1 MKASVKNI
9 EAAGRTLWRKVG
21 RPHGCLMHCALP
33 HTGSPHGRHEITPE
47 NFSRQRKK
55 GQEKKNH
62 IRRVHVIYSRPE
74 LLSHL
79 HLDWAVR
86 LHVSVWALRDA
97 LVFRVAVEPCQ
108 TLEAR
113 AQKTRA
119 ELTARLENS
128 ATRLGIKKIILCCAA
143 ATRSLGKSHPQP
155 FPDNRQAPVEPR
167 SESRRL
173 T

>member
-33 HTGSPHGRHEITPE
+33 HTGSPPGRHEITPE
-47 NFSRQRKK
+47 NFQGKERKGRKK
-55 GQEKKNH
+55 ESHPKGPRDLQP
-62 IRRVHVIYSRPE
+62 SRAAV
-74 LLSHL
+74 HL

-97 LVFRVAVEPCQ
+97 LVFRVVVEPCQ